1 MNGQLEDTANN
12 DSIIL
17 KTVLKNQPNYINQYS
32 IIERFQTRI
41 HFDYVFL
48 QLEEMNDQTSSLY
61 LTFEAFFGPTINVVK
76 H

>member
-41 HFDYVFL
+41 HFDYADPSIGGNEWPNFIFVSYIWSIFWS
-48 QLEEMNDQTSSLY
+48 NNKRS
-61 LTFEAFFGPTINVVK
+61 
-76 H
+76 